1 MPDDWL
7 VGPQINFV
15 LNGKARKM
23 EEKQGLFKRLKQGL
37 TKTRDNIVHGID
49 TLFLGYDKLDD
60 DFYEELEELLVM
72 ADVGIKATDGI
83 IEKLKKD
90 VKEHHIKE
98 PAQCREYLIKNMQ
111 EQMAVEEE
119 DYEFLKETSVVMMIG
134 VNGVGK
140 TTTVGK
146 LAALL
151 KSQGKKVLIASC
163 DTFRAAAS
171 EQLKEWANR
180 AGVDVIGGAEGSDP
194 ASVLFDAVS
203 AAKARHIDV
212 LLCDTAGRLH
222 NKRILWKN

>member
-119 DYEFLKETSVVMMIG
+119 DYEFLKETSVV
-134 VNGVGK
+134 
-140 TTTVGK
+140 
-146 LAALL
+146 L
-151 KSQGKKVLIASC
+151 
-163 DTFRAAAS
+163 
-171 EQLKEWANR
+171 
-180 AGVDVIGGAEGSDP
+180 
-194 ASVLFDAVS
+194 
-203 AAKARHIDV
+203 
-212 LLCDTAGRLH
+212 
-222 NKRILWKN
+222 